1 MLDQKG
7 RFSLRGSVLLLVAG
21 WMAASALPVRA
32 QDLRTAEELYQRT
45 NFEGS
50 LKLLD
55 KGATDGPA
63 TFLLGR
69 DYFMLGEFKKA
80 GDYLQKAV
88 SAEPNNSQYVDWL
101 GRSYGRRAENS
112 NPLLAA
118 GYASKARQAFER
130 AVELD
135 GSNRDALS
143 DLFDYYL
150 SAPGFL
156 GGGYDKAATVANQMA
171 VVDPSEAY
179 FAEAKLAQ
187 KHRHYQSAEL
197 HLRQAVAMGPH
208 EMGHLIAL
216 ARFLANQGRT
226 GESDAV
232 FEQAEKMNPNAPKLW
247 YARADVL
254 IQQKRNLDQAKM
266 LLQKY
271 VSAPITVDD
280 PPRDAAV
287 RLLKEVGG
295 A

>member
-1 MLDQKG
+1 MPYQKG
-7 RFSLRGSVLLLVAG
+7 MFSLRGWALLVLAG
-21 WMAASALPVRA
+21 CLAASVPPARA
-32 QDLRTAEELYQRT
+32 RDLTKAEELYKRT
-45 NFEGS
+45 NFESS
-50 LKLLD
+50 LALLD
-55 KGATDGPA
+55 KHATDGPA

-69 DYFMLGEFKKA
+69 NYFMLGDFKKA
-80 GDYLQKAV
+80 SDYLEKAAA
-88 SAEPNNSQYVDWL
+88 AEPGNSEYLDWL
-101 GRSYGRRAENS
+101 GRAYGRRAETS
-112 NPLLAA
+112 NPLMAP
-118 GYASKARQAFER
+118 GFASKARTAFER

-135 GSNRDALS
+135 GTNRDALS

-156 GGGYDKAATVANQMA
+156 GGGYDKAGAVASKMTA
-171 VVDPSEAY
+171 VDPSEGY

-187 KHRHYQSAEL
+187 KNQQYQTAEQ
-197 HLRQAVAMGPH
+197 HLRQAVAIAPH

-216 ARFLANQGRT
+216 ARFLANRGRT

-232 FEQAEKMNPNAPKLW
+232 FQQAEKINPNAPKLW

-254 IQQKRNLDQAKM
+254 IKQKRNLDEAKM

-271 VSAPITVDD
+271 VNAPITVDD
-280 PPRDAAV
+280 PPRDKAV